1 MSDILGFI
9 KNIKISKPAYF
20 PSQFQ
25 SSKRDFSFVVKK
37 DLYSVEIVNLIKKL
51 DKDLIKNVRVFDQFV
66 GDELDKDK
74 KALAIEVTIQS
85 EEKTLTELDLENL
98 SKLIVNN
105 IKDTFNAE
113 LRK

>member
-1 MSDILGFI
+1 M
-9 KNIKISKPAYF
+9 
-20 PSQFQ
+20 
-25 SSKRDFSFVVKK
+25 
-37 DLYSVEIVNLIKKL
+37 
-51 DKDLIKNVRVFDQFV
+51 FDQFV